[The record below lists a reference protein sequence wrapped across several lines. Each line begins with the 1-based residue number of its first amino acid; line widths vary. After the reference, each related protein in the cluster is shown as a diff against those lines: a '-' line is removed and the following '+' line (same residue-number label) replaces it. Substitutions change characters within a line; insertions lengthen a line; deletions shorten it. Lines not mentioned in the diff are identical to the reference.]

1 MLMMRT
7 VFKIMKVITSFMPVL
22 LLPSSS
28 AYIYKYP
35 QHQPHT
41 FILQTSLN
49 HEMCLGWN
57 VNRPESDRKGKGG
70 EFLIQQNAWVDH
82 KVAFMCAYIESKV
95 KVVSEQY
102 FYTTLYQ
109 QSVKSYAC
117 HYLPSKNILYNICN
131 LLSDVMISPLYII
144 HFPLDARRKG
154 KSHICWVRSSICIYV
169 VLTMKKCLAIIHQRI
184 ITSWVL
190 VISQLATDGG
200 WKWLTKHGKHTY
212 SE

>member
-22 LLPSSS
+22 LLPSFSVS
-28 AYIYKYP
+28 VYTYL

-102 FYTTLYQ
+102 FYTTLFI
-109 QSVKSYAC
+109 SSLWRVMPFTIS
-117 HYLPSKNILYNICN
+117 
-131 LLSDVMISPLYII
+131 LLRAFCII
-144 HFPLDARRKG
+144 FAIYCLMWWFHHF
-154 KSHICWVRSSICIYV
+154 
-169 VLTMKKCLAIIHQRI
+169 T
-184 ITSWVL
+184 
-190 VISQLATDGG
+190 
-200 WKWLTKHGKHTY
+200 
-212 SE
+212 